1 MSIRD
6 NKNLGTLLV
15 ALWWKL
21 ALLRPTTNPRSVGDQ
36 HTKWSCLPGIQRGWR
51 TQYARQTRRRV
62 HIAK

>member
-51 TQYARQTRRRV
+51 TQYARQT
-62 HIAK
+62 